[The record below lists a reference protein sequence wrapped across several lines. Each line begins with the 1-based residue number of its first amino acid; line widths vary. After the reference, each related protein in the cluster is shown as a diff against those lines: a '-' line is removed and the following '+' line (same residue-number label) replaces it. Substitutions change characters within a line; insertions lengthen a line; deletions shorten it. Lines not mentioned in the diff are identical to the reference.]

1 MITHTNINPN
11 MNRFIISIIVLLFLN
26 TNLYSQNETIKVKII
41 DEEELEALPGVRIQ
55 VNDSIIGQTNS
66 KGEFEIPFIPNEL
79 TIGGLGLEDAIIKN
93 CCNNLEIVM
102 LGDYTYD
109 FISLKKVDRLRMKRF
124 KQLPKL
130 HKQAYD
136 KGIFKT
142 EQPCYTREF
151 IPYYKGKK
159 KKAE

>member
-1 MITHTNINPN
+1 LQSQTKVISGMVLQEDLFEPLPYISITINDTIEIGKTNENGFYNIN
-11 MNRFIISIIVLLFLN
+11 ISDTTKHIQFHGGFLETAKVILVDNCNIVDVVIM
-26 TNLYSQNETIKVKII
+26 YEMI
-41 DEEELEALPGVRIQ
+41 
-55 VNDSIIGQTNS
+55 
-66 KGEFEIPFIPNEL
+66 
-79 TIGGLGLEDAIIKN
+79 
-93 CCNNLEIVM
+93 
-102 LGDYTYD
+102 YD
-109 FISLKKVDRLRMKRF
+109 FMSNRKVDRDRMKRF

-130 HKQAYD
+130 HKQAYE

>member
-1 MITHTNINPN
+1 MKKFISLMLITMVVTNVYSQGRTIQGRVIDDLYMEPVPFVSFRINDTIEVGKSSIEGFFQISIPDT
-11 MNRFIISIIVLLFLN
+11 ISIIQLIAIA
-26 TNLYSQNETIKVKII
+26 E
-41 DEEELEALPGVRIQ
+41 P
-55 VNDSIIGQTNS
+55 
-66 KGEFEIPFIPNEL
+66 
-79 TIGGLGLEDAIIKN
+79 AIIHIN
-93 CCNNLEIVM
+93 EFCNDIDIVM
-102 LGDYTYD
+102 LTMGYYD
-109 FISLKKVDRLRMKRF
+109 FISLKKVDRLLMKRF

-130 HKQAYD
+130 HKQAYE